1 MSAEGW
7 VLYVRTGCHLCEQF
21 LLDLS
26 LDHPALGLEIPTRD
40 VDGDA
45 ELATLYGLRV
55 PVLVRD
61 GQVVCEGVYDA
72 PRVVAALRL

>member
-1 MSAEGW
+1 VSPAGW
-7 VLYVRTGCHLCEQF
+7 ILYVRAGCHLCEQF

-26 LDHPALGLEIPTRD
+26 LDHPAIGLEIPTQD

-72 PRVVAALRL
+72 SRVEAALRL